1 MKRVDYQYFAWLT
14 SQIRTP
20 PRRRTYNELFDRL
33 HSIEFVVMPSIQHD
47 ENRVADALYL
57 RQEFAEGENFTPSLV
72 AVSVLEIIVALSRR
86 LEFLTSWAAD
96 AWAWKLIKNLHL
108 HSMYDP
114 LTHHKA
120 DILDQTIERLIWRTY
135 EENGQGGFFPL
146 KEPEEDQRQIE
157 IWYQMNA
164 YVIEMNPLGGM

>member
-1 MKRVDYQYFAWLT
+1 MKKVDYQYFAWLT

-33 HSIEFVVMPSIQHD
+33 HSIEFVWTVANDDNRIADGLRLREEFSEGASFAPSM
-47 ENRVADALYL
+47 E
-57 RQEFAEGENFTPSLV
+57 
-72 AVSVLEIIVALSRR
+72 AVSVLEVLVALSRR
-86 LEFLTSWAAD
+86 LEFLTSWPAD

-120 DILDQTIERLIWRTY
+120 DILDQTIESLIWRTY
-135 EENGQGGFFPL
+135 EQNGQGGFFPL
-146 KEPEEDQRQIE
+146 KHPEEDQRRIE

-164 YVIEMNPLGGM
+164 YVIEMNALGGM